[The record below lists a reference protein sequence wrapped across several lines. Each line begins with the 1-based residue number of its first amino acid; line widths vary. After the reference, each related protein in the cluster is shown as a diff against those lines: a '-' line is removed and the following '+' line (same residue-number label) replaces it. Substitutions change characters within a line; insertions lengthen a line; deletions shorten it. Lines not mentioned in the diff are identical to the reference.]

1 MNHKLSCFEDK
12 KQNPERSKTFYKLFL
27 NCLWYSQSFVSIQN
41 KQSEQI
47 LSNQTNGSRHLSI
60 VTQQCKNCYM
70 REGNQL
76 YYAGQME
83 GDKPIGIWRINID
96 SSLINKFE
104 AKTIFLE
111 FQQNGITLFIESG
124 QIKQFSIKLINQ
136 LKKKLFSSKFKQEAQ
151 IDQIEFEQSI
161 FTKFKDRVLGCQ
173 IDNSEEYY
181 THQLLCQN
189 LILNDFY
196 FPKMHP
202 PSIPYFKKLTINQEY
217 ILLSFYQSGSE
228 VVCFGQQYEGKKTGE
243 FFIKFRND
251 SDSEFQ
257 TMYSS
262 AQIKLV
268 EVEVIKQMEKN
279 MEDGQRF
286 QNFFPNQT
294 KSLLKDNLMMELN
307 VTIFLLRLEKI
318 LMKCGKKLEG
328 DYMINKEDKQ
338 VLGLSNMI
346 NQSNNLCLQKF
357 F

>member
-1 MNHKLSCFEDK
+1 MNHKLNSFEDQ
-12 KQNPERSKTFYKLFL
+12 KQNPERSQALYNLIQ
-27 NCLWYSQSFVSIQN
+27 NCLWNSYAFVSIQN
-41 KQSEQI
+41 EQSQQI
-47 LSNQTNGSRHLSI
+47 LSKQTNGSRHLSI
-60 VTQQCKNCYM
+60 VTQYCQNCYM
-70 REGNQL
+70 REGDQL

-111 FQQNGITLFIESG
+111 LQQNGIALLIEQG

-151 IDQIEFEQSI
+151 IDQIEFEHSI

-196 FPKMHP
+196 FPKQQKISIFRMHP
-202 PSIPYFKKLTINQEY
+202 PSIPYFKNLTIN
-217 ILLSFYQSGSE
+217 LDGSE

-294 KSLLKDNLMMELN
+294 KSLLKDNLIMELN
-307 VTIFLLRLEKI
+307 VTIFLLRQEKI

-338 VLGLSNMI
+338 VLGLRNMI